1 MRFLSLAV
9 LYLRLCACATRRS
22 SANRQHF
29 LSLLGFLAFECQDIS
44 DNLTLTS
51 HSYIAACSGHGYN
64 TMHTLPLP
72 ASQQMRGPD
81 RGRRS
86 PPQARGQ
93 DRRYPAA
100 GGQRYAGDRRRRSMS
115 PRRSPVHYNN
125 KRMRGPDGPYDQAY
139 VLLPCFCPAA
149 NARASPYSNTLSW
162 NSMTKKSCAAGLGV
176 MMTETSKQL
185 MTATILNST
194 DQPHQGMVALLLFQ
208 KISVLLPPFLPL
220 EFMQRSKAS
229 QWSTELQGLHDGI
242 AR

>member
-1 MRFLSLAV
+1 
-9 LYLRLCACATRRS
+9 
-22 SANRQHF
+22 
-29 LSLLGFLAFECQDIS
+29 
-44 DNLTLTS
+44 
-51 HSYIAACSGHGYN
+51 
-64 TMHTLPLP
+64 MHTLPLP

-86 PPQARGQ
+86 PPQARGH

-139 VLLPCFCPAA
+139 VFSPAA
-149 NARASPYSNTLSW
+149 NARACTYSNILSW
-162 NSMTKKSCAAGLGV
+162 NSVTTTSCAAGLGV
-176 MMTETSKQL
+176 MMTETLKQL
-185 MTATILNST
+185 MMAILLNST
-194 DQPHQGMVALLLFQ
+194 DQPHQGMVALLLFHQ
-208 KISVLLPPFLPL
+208 TAVLLPPFLSL